1 MRFIKRQQQ
10 YFLIG
15 LVFVIL
21 GFLGKIIYRP
31 FIYANNIHDLG
42 IADSLPGFF
51 YVIGFAFM
59 LSIIQIKK
67 TDIIIAIVTL
77 ASIVYEFYQ
86 FWQDKTFDFSD
97 VIYSIHGGIVAMSI
111 HFLLKRRPVDI
122 K

>member
-31 FIYANNIHDLG
+31 FIYANNIPDLG

-77 ASIVYEFYQ
+77 ASIVYEFISSGRIRLL
-86 FWQDKTFDFSD
+86 TFQMLFTQYMEVS
-97 VIYSIHGGIVAMSI
+97 
-111 HFLLKRRPVDI
+111 
-122 K
+122 